1 MRAEEPDHVTFPTL
15 PTASEPERT
24 SESDAFAFELFGE
37 PNQSPPAAAW
47 TPVMLSTVKSE
58 ARLGLKDE
66 LRNKLM
72 TGYEPK
78 EDLLFL
84 APPKVNK
91 EILPNLAAAALA
103 RDKHQMQS
111 QMQLGAALNA
121 IGADTTGLIEL
132 EFLQS
137 SVEGKSAVSKISDGM
152 HLLADLH
159 YRLSQAR
166 GAFIVPSL
174 NFLGKTASDAAPI
187 DDCLFGNNFAE
198 DVNAAQTVEKV
209 ARKMSKK
216 PPQPLS
222 QQARQPA
229 TQRFKQQK
237 NQPLREIQKNQ
248 ENSRAPLRKTRAQQ
262 SKRGPYQSHHSRR
275 LTSRS
280 RTRAHR

>member
-15 PTASEPERT
+15 PSASEPEKT

-37 PNQSPPAAAW
+37 LNKSPPAASW

-66 LRNKLM
+66 LRNNLL
-72 TGYEPK
+72 TTYEPK
-78 EDLLFL
+78 DDLLFL
-84 APPKVNK
+84 TPPKVNK

-103 RDKHQMQS
+103 RDKHQLQS
-111 QMQLGAALNA
+111 QLQLGAALNA
-121 IGADTTGLIEL
+121 IGAGMTGLIGL
-132 EFLQS
+132 EFFQS
-137 SVEGKSAVSKISDGM
+137 SVEGKAAVSKISDGV

-166 GAFIVPSL
+166 RAFIVPSL

-216 PPQPLS
+216 PPPS
-222 QQARQPA
+222 NQQARQPVA
-229 TQRFKQQK
+229 QRFKQQR
-237 NQPLREIQKNQ
+237 NQPLREIQQNQ
-248 ENSRAPLRKTRAQQ
+248 ENSRAPLRKTRMHQ
-262 SKRGPYQSHHSRR
+262 SKRGPYQSHHNRR